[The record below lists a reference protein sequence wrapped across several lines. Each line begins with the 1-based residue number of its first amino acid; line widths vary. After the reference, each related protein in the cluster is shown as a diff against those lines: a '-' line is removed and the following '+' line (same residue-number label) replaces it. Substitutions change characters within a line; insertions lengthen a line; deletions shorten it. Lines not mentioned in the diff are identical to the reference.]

1 MAVCG
6 PPEELVTTSLKP
18 ILAPRSIA
26 LAGVSSRPDSLS
38 IKLLDNLIASGFRGD
53 IFPVNPRSSS
63 IRELPCFPSV
73 AAIGTPVDLAVLM
86 VPRHLVM
93 PTVEECLQA
102 HVGGVVVITAG
113 FREGGE
119 AGAALEREL
128 VGRLRARGVRMVGPN
143 CMGVINTAPEVRL
156 DATFS
161 PTPALAGP
169 VAFASHS
176 GALGVAVLE
185 AAAEA
190 GLGFS
195 QFVSV
200 GNGADVN
207 VNDVLEFWEQDERT
221 RAVMLYLESLD
232 EPRRFLEVSSRLSA
246 RMPVIALKAGRSAA
260 GQRAASSHTGAL
272 AAADTAVDAVFA
284 QAGVLRVATLS
295 EMFDVA
301 LAAQGCPAPRGRRV
315 AVVTNAGG
323 PAIVAADALAQHGLE
338 LAALAEATQ
347 EEIRSFLPPEAS
359 VSDPVDMLPS
369 ARAEDYRRALGL
381 VLADQGVDA
390 AVAIAVTPP
399 QGSALEVADAIAS
412 QARESSKPVVSVF
425 MTAASFFPQAH
436 RLPGMPPVYRYPE
449 WGVRSLAALTRHA
462 ARSSARAGEVPV
474 VSSPTLTDAVA
485 CGHDGYLSQA
495 DAFAVLEEIGVSVAP
510 WRVAPDVE
518 AAEAAAA
525 EIGFPVVL
533 KGEGT
538 GLVHKSELG
547 AVQVSLTSRTQV
559 REAGAAI
566 VRRLEVAGIG
576 PGGFLVQR
584 MIASAREVIL
594 GATRDPAVGPLLM
607 VGLGGVAVEVWKD
620 VVFRPAP
627 VTPGEVDAMLQEL
640 RGAPLLGVFRG
651 RPAGDLAS
659 LCDAAA
665 RLAAL
670 AAVVPQLA
678 ECDINPLLVLDE
690 GRGCVAVDVR
700 LRLTR

>member
-1 MAVCG
+1 MA
-6 PPEELVTTSLKP
+6 TSLTP

-38 IKLLDNLIASGFRGD
+38 IKLLDNLIAAGFTGD

-73 AAIGTPVDLAVLM
+73 TAIGAAVDLAVLM
-86 VPRHLVM
+86 VPRDLVI
-93 PTVEECLQA
+93 PTVDECLTA
-102 HVGGVVVITAG
+102 GVGGVVVITAG

-119 AGAALEREL
+119 HGAALERAL

-143 CMGVINTAPEVRL
+143 CMGVINTAADVRL

-207 VNDVLEFWEQDERT
+207 VNDVLEYWENDERT

-232 EPRRFLEVSSRLSA
+232 EPRRFLEVASRLTA
-246 RMPVIALKAGRSAA
+246 RLPVIALKAGRTAA

-272 AAADTAVDAVFA
+272 AAADTAVDALLA
-284 QAGVLRVATLS
+284 QAGVLRAATLS

-301 LAAQGCPAPRGRRV
+301 LAAQSCPSPRGRRV

-323 PAIVAADALAQHGLE
+323 PAIVAADALALHGLE

-359 VSDPVDMLPS
+359 VGDPVDMLPS
-369 ARAEDYRRALGL
+369 ACAEDYRRALGL
-381 VLADQGVDA
+381 VLADDGVDA
-390 AVAIAVTPP
+390 AVVIAVTPP
-399 QGSALEVADAIAS
+399 QGSALQVASAAAS
-412 QARESSKPVVSVF
+412 QARESSKPVVTVF
-425 MTAASFFPQAH
+425 MTAAQFYPQAH
-436 RLPGMPPVYRYPE
+436 RIPGMPPVYRYPE
-449 WGVRSLAALTRHA
+449 WGVRSLAALVRHA
-462 ARSSARAGEVPV
+462 ERECGRGGEVPIV
-474 VSSPTLTDAVA
+474 GSPTLTRAVA
-485 CGHDGYLSQA
+485 LGHEGYLTQA
-495 DAFAVLEEIGVSVAP
+495 DAFAVLEEIGIPVAGL
-510 WRVAPDVE
+510 RFAVNLEAAVE
-518 AAEAAAA
+518 AAAG
-525 EIGFPVVL
+525 IGFPVVL
-533 KGEGT
+533 KGEAA
-538 GLVHKSELG
+538 GLVHKSEAG
-547 AVQVSLTSRTQV
+547 AVQVGLASAAAV
-559 REAGAAI
+559 REAGQGI
-566 VRRLEVAGIG
+566 LSRLEAAGMN
-576 PGGFLVQR
+576 PGGFVVQR
-584 MIASAREVIL
+584 MIPGGREVIL
-594 GATRDPAVGPLLM
+594 GLTRDPAVGPLLM

-627 VTPGEVDAMLQEL
+627 VTPGEAQAMLGEL
-640 RGAPLLGVFRG
+640 RGAPLLGAFRG
-651 RPAGDLAS
+651 RPAGDLGS
-659 LCDAAA
+659 LRDAAV
-665 RLAAL
+665 RLGAL

-690 GRGCVAVDVR
+690 GQGCAAVDVR